1 MKELDSKINLGTI
14 TENDF
19 KESKSI
25 TILREIAEKN
35 RKIKVRATEADKI
48 ANLDGK
54 VVIIDKNGFE
64 RVHIEIQVKTLP
76 EEYNLKE
83 KYSYS
88 CDTKVFNVVLEHIT
102 FNPVVLFLVDEQT
115 NRVFWKLISYEYA
128 KSLNIGNQG
137 KKTIYFNE
145 QDVFNESDFIKKISD
160 YCDSLCEIIDK
171 KDANKSLI
179 SSNIDIYS
187 SEYIEIQMQVDRLN
201 NIFDNELKH
210 IKDLFFK
217 YVWKFGVSYNKFQN
231 QTAMGIYFITY
242 GKNDTLIKR
251 FDPRLNYI
259 HMSINF
265 QKNITLKEYINEW
278 IEEVKKQYYLKVPI
292 IVENLSDEILN
303 EIVFNFLDKLTMNIE
318 VLEDKNRPYTY
329 YKEEEEINNII
340 NLINGLE
347 LFYEEI
353 IKTKDSPNVSNA
365 VAFLTPAYDLTGKFL
380 LFNPLIQFNDDEKE
394 LLNKYLNKNN
404 PSVSLKFLDNG
415 EDKKIQLSVLAI
427 QELQRRKKNT
437 IKRIWNKKNIVKCKE
452 DFQNEDKCIRTGYS
466 KEDLTIN
473 LKHFFDIIAGNYN
486 FVFNKSGYA
495 DKYYLND
502 LHIIEL
508 DEKDIH
514 RYSDFIV
521 KNNKFDVKM
530 FCNEIKIDEENIISI
545 IESNLECLF
554 LLDTPLYEIV
564 RILLY
569 VGVMKNNGYKIKD
582 ENVNYS
588 IKFDELPIINY
599 YVT

>member
-210 IKDLFFK
+210 IKDLFL
-217 YVWKFGVSYNKFQN
+217 N
-231 QTAMGIYFITY
+231 MY
-242 GKNDTLIKR
+242 GNLGYLI
-251 FDPRLNYI
+251 
-259 HMSINF
+259 INF
-265 QKNITLKEYINEW
+265 KI
-278 IEEVKKQYYLKVPI
+278 
-292 IVENLSDEILN
+292 
-303 EIVFNFLDKLTMNIE
+303 KLQWE
-318 VLEDKNRPYTY
+318 
-329 YKEEEEINNII
+329 
-340 NLINGLE
+340 
-347 LFYEEI
+347 F
-353 IKTKDSPNVSNA
+353 
-365 VAFLTPAYDLTGKFL
+365 
-380 LFNPLIQFNDDEKE
+380 
-394 LLNKYLNKNN
+394 
-404 PSVSLKFLDNG
+404 
-415 EDKKIQLSVLAI
+415 
-427 QELQRRKKNT
+427 
-437 IKRIWNKKNIVKCKE
+437 
-452 DFQNEDKCIRTGYS
+452 
-466 KEDLTIN
+466 
-473 LKHFFDIIAGNYN
+473 
-486 FVFNKSGYA
+486 
-495 DKYYLND
+495 
-502 LHIIEL
+502 
-508 DEKDIH
+508 
-514 RYSDFIV
+514 
-521 KNNKFDVKM
+521 
-530 FCNEIKIDEENIISI
+530 
-545 IESNLECLF
+545 
-554 LLDTPLYEIV
+554 
-564 RILLY
+564 ILLH
-569 VGVMKNNGYKIKD
+569 MEKMI
-582 ENVNYS
+582 
-588 IKFDELPIINY
+588 L
-599 YVT
+599 